1 MDGLDNSDMPEV
13 RDEKAELE
21 LAEKMAAL
29 EYRKAVNV
37 GLVLVNLGCARA
49 DRVFPEG
56 VPTTDPPD
64 SVLATLQ
71 ARERARWHPFLPR
84 LLGWLPFVGRWGGQ
98 RAPVQ
103 HRPDKDDPP
112 FPHKVEIGPVPPRP
126 SVQPR
131 VLEELDKMHNHTDK
145 TVRALYSQ
153 TKVREKFFFKSQ
165 LTACGRERTALEKCY
180 EKELTAAFER
190 SGGSKKEP
198 HEIRAVEALHCAELA
213 DEFAACARAARFT
226 FSHPT

>member
-153 TKVREKFFFKSQ
+153 TKNREQYFFVERREN
-165 LTACGRERTALEKCY
+165 TACVEERDRLLRCYDGAVTRSKQKGDQRNTAVLSCDHF
-180 EKELTAAFER
+180 ADSFAR
-190 SGGSKKEP
+190 CASG
-198 HEIRAVEALHCAELA
+198 ALN
-213 DEFAACARAARFT
+213 DFT
-226 FSHPT
+226 FRAI